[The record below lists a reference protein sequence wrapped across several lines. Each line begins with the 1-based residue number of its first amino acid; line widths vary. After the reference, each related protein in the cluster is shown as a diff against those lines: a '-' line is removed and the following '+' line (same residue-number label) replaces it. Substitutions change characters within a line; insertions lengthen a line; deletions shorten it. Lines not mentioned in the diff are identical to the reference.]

1 MSTAVNITGDQLVER
16 MIHETSEGR
25 LINKAFTK
33 HPVQTS
39 RTTAYLTQL
48 VLVLV
53 AYFVVGVVG
62 LAVPFT
68 SGNVSPV
75 WPASGVALG
84 AILLVG
90 YRIWP
95 AIALAA
101 FLVNLLT
108 PIPPVAALGIA
119 VGNTIGPL
127 IGARLLRRFTSFQP
141 SLTHLRDVLT
151 LIVFGALGGTAI
163 SATIGSLTLSLTPVN
178 PWSSFGTAWLIW
190 YLGDAMGVL
199 IVTPLLLTFAGL
211 RSIRKR
217 HQIFNLTA
225 LVLGTVISTLLIFD
239 RRFGFQTGE
248 DLFAFAVF
256 PFVIWGAIRFQASG
270 AAAVSF
276 LISVIVVGE
285 TAFGF
290 GPFAKS
296 DPLQNATLLQCFLA
310 VISISGMTLAAVN
323 SERVQVMRKQAARER
338 MEGERLAA
346 LEMEIACE
354 VQNKL
359 LPQRTP
365 ALPTLDYAARC
376 VQARAVGGDYYDYL
390 DLGSNRVALVLADI
404 SGKGIS
410 AALLMANLQA
420 GLRSQSALL
429 VEDLAQSLR
438 LVNRLFFEC
447 TEPNK
452 YATLFLGIYDDATR
466 SLRYVNCGH
475 NPPLLLRGPTI
486 ERLVANVTV
495 LGLFEEW
502 ECVVA
507 ETTLASGDI
516 LALYTDGVVEATNA
530 TQQEFGEAGLAQTL
544 RKNQHSDALSIVESV
559 VARVREFSA
568 GEQEDDL
575 TLLVARVR

>member
-1 MSTAVNITGDQLVER
+1 MQQ
-16 MIHETSEGR
+16 ETSAQEEIQGR
-25 LINKAFTK
+25 LISKGFTK

-39 RTTAYLTQL
+39 RTAAYLTKL

-75 WPASGVALG
+75 WPASGIALG

-95 AIALAA
+95 AIALGA

-127 IGARLLRRFTSFQP
+127 IGAWLLGRFTSFPP
-141 SLTHLRDVLT
+141 SLTHLRDVLA
-151 LIVFGALGGTAI
+151 LIVFAALGGTAI
-163 SATIGSLTLSLTPVN
+163 SATVGCLTLSLTPIN

-211 RSIRKR
+211 RSIRESP
-217 HQIFNLTA
+217 QILNLAA
-225 LVLGTVISTLLIFD
+225 LVLGTVISCLLIFD

-285 TAFGF
+285 TAYGF

-323 SERVQVMRKQAARER
+323 SERVQVMRQQAARER
-338 MEGERLAA
+338 VEGERLAA
-346 LEMEIACE
+346 LEMEIACQ
-354 VQNKL
+354 VQSKL
-359 LPQRTP
+359 LPQRAP

-390 DLGSNRVALVLADI
+390 DLGSNRVAFVLADI

-420 GLRSQSALL
+420 GLRSQAALL
-429 VEDLAQSLR
+429 VEDFAQSLR

-447 TEPNK
+447 TELSK
-452 YATLFLGIYDDATR
+452 YASLFLGIYDDATR

-486 ERLVANVTV
+486 ERLVATATV
-495 LGLFEEW
+495 LGLFEEL

-530 TQQEFGEAGLAQTL
+530 TQKEFGEAGLEQAL
-544 RKNQHSDALSIVESV
+544 RKNRHLDALSIVESV
-559 VARVREFSA
+559 VARVQEFSA
-568 GEQEDDL
+568 GELTDDL

>member
-1 MSTAVNITGDQLVER
+1 
-16 MIHETSEGR
+16 MIHEGSEAR
-25 LINKAFTK
+25 LIDKGFTK
-33 HPVQTS
+33 HLVQTS
-39 RTTAYLTQL
+39 RTAAYLTEL
-48 VLVLV
+48 VLALV
-53 AYFVVGVVG
+53 AYFIVGMVG

-75 WPASGVALG
+75 WPASGIAFG

-95 AIALAA
+95 AIAVGA
-101 FLVNLLT
+101 FLVNSLT
-108 PIPPVAALGIA
+108 PIPSVAALGIA

-127 IGARLLRRFTSFQP
+127 IGAWLLRRFTSFQP
-141 SLTHLRDVLT
+141 SLTHLRDILGF
-151 LIVFGALGGTAI
+151 IVFAALGGTAL
-163 SATIGSLTLSLTPVN
+163 SATVGCLTLSLTPVN
-178 PWSSFGTAWLIW
+178 PWSSFGVAWLIW

-211 RSIRKR
+211 RSIREPR
-217 HQIFNLTA
+217 QILNFGT
-225 LVLGTVISTLLIFD
+225 LVLGTVISCLLIFD
-239 RRFGFQTGE
+239 ERIGFQTAE

-256 PFVIWGAIRFQASG
+256 PFVIWGAMRFEASG
-270 AAAVSF
+270 AAVVSF

-285 TAFGF
+285 TAYGV

-296 DPLQNATLLQCFLA
+296 EPLQNATLLQCFLA

-323 SERVQVMRKQAARER
+323 SERLQVMRDQAGRERVERER
-338 MEGERLAA
+338 MAA
-346 LEMEIACE
+346 LEMEIAGQ
-354 VQNKL
+354 VQTKL
-359 LPQRTP
+359 LPQITP
-365 ALPTLDYAARC
+365 ALTTLDYAASC

-429 VEDLAQSLR
+429 VKDLAQSLR

-447 TEPNK
+447 TEASK
-452 YATLFLGIYDDATR
+452 YATLFVGIYDDATR

-475 NPPLLLRGPTI
+475 NPPLLLRGQTI
-486 ERLVANVTV
+486 ERLIANVTV
-495 LGLFEEW
+495 LGLFEEFD
-502 ECVVA
+502 CVVA
-507 ETTLASGDI
+507 ETTLAPGDI
-516 LALYTDGVVEATNA
+516 LALYTDGVIEATNA
-530 TQQEFGEAGLAQTL
+530 TRQEFGEAGLVQTL
-544 RKNQHSDALSIVESV
+544 RKNRHLDAVSIVESV
-559 VARVREFSA
+559 VATVQQFAA
-568 GEQEDDL
+568 GEQTDDL

>member
-1 MSTAVNITGDQLVER
+1 MQQESSSQEDIQ
-16 MIHETSEGR
+16 GR
-25 LINKAFTK
+25 LISKGFTK

-39 RTTAYLTQL
+39 RTAAYLTKL

-75 WPASGVALG
+75 WPASGIALG

-95 AIALAA
+95 AIALGA

-108 PIPPVAALGIA
+108 PIPPGAALGIA
-119 VGNTIGPL
+119 AGNTIGPL
-127 IGARLLRRFTSFQP
+127 IGAWLLGRFTSFQR
-141 SLTHLRDVLT
+141 SLTHLRDVLA
-151 LIVFGALGGTAI
+151 LIVFAALGGTAI
-163 SATIGSLTLSLTPVN
+163 SATVGCLTLSLTPIN
-178 PWSSFGTAWLIW
+178 PWSSFGTAWFIW

-211 RSIRKR
+211 RSIRESP
-217 HQIFNLTA
+217 QILNLAA
-225 LVLGTVISTLLIFD
+225 LVLGTVISCLLIFD

-256 PFVIWGAIRFQASG
+256 PFVIWGAISFQASG

-285 TAFGF
+285 TAYGF
-290 GPFAKS
+290 GPFAKN

-323 SERVQVMRKQAARER
+323 SERVKVMRQQAARER
-338 MEGERLAA
+338 VEGERLAA
-346 LEMEIACE
+346 LEMEIACQ
-354 VQNKL
+354 VQRKL

-365 ALPTLDYAARC
+365 ALPTLDYSARC

-410 AALLMANLQA
+410 AALLMANFQA

-429 VEDLAQSLR
+429 VEDFAQSLR

-447 TEPNK
+447 TEPSK

-466 SLRYVNCGH
+466 SLRYINCGH

-486 ERLVANVTV
+486 ERLVATATV

-507 ETTLASGDI
+507 ETTLASGDV

-530 TQQEFGEAGLAQTL
+530 TQQEFGEAGLEEAL
-544 RKNQHSDALSIVESV
+544 RKNRYLDALSIVESV
-559 VARVREFSA
+559 VARVQEFSA
-568 GEQEDDL
+568 GEQTDDL

>member
-1 MSTAVNITGDQLVER
+1 
-16 MIHETSEGR
+16 MIHERTEGR
-25 LINKAFTK
+25 LINKGFTK
-33 HPVQTS
+33 HQVQTS
-39 RTTAYLTQL
+39 RRAAYLAEL
-48 VLVLV
+48 VLVLI

-75 WPASGVALG
+75 WPASGIAVG
-84 AILLVG
+84 AILLAG
-90 YRIWP
+90 NRIWP

-127 IGARLLRRFTSFQP
+127 IGAWLLGRITSFQP
-141 SLTHLRDVLT
+141 SLNRLRDVLA
-151 LIVFGALGGTAI
+151 LIVFAALGGTAI
-163 SATIGSLTLSLTPVN
+163 SATVGCLALSLTPVN

-199 IVTPLLLTFAGL
+199 IVTPLLLTFAAL
-211 RSIRKR
+211 RSIREPR
-217 HQIFNLTA
+217 QILNFATLA
-225 LVLGTVISTLLIFD
+225 VGTVLSCLLIFD
-239 RRFGFQTGE
+239 RRFGLQTGE

-270 AAAVSF
+270 AAVVSF
-276 LISVIVVGE
+276 LISVIVVAE
-285 TAFGF
+285 TAYGF

-296 DPLQNATLLQCFLA
+296 DPLHNATLLQCFLA

-323 SERVQVMRKQAARER
+323 SERVRVMRQQVARER
-338 MEGERLAA
+338 AEGERLAA

-359 LPQRTP
+359 LPQITP

-376 VQARAVGGDYYDYL
+376 FQARAVCGDYYDYL

-447 TEPNK
+447 TEPSK

-475 NPPLLLRGPTI
+475 NPP
-486 ERLVANVTV
+486 
-495 LGLFEEW
+495 
-502 ECVVA
+502 
-507 ETTLASGDI
+507 
-516 LALYTDGVVEATNA
+516 
-530 TQQEFGEAGLAQTL
+530 
-544 RKNQHSDALSIVESV
+544 
-559 VARVREFSA
+559 
-568 GEQEDDL
+568 
-575 TLLVARVR
+575 

>member
-1 MSTAVNITGDQLVER
+1 MGQLVGR
-16 MIHETSEGR
+16 MIHERSQGR
-25 LINKAFTK
+25 LLNKGFTK
-33 HPVQTS
+33 HPAQTS
-39 RTTAYLTQL
+39 RTAAYLIKL
-48 VLVLV
+48 VAVLA

-75 WPASGVALG
+75 WPASGIALG
-84 AILLVG
+84 AILLLG

-101 FLVNLLT
+101 FLVNLPA
-108 PIPPVAALGIA
+108 PISPVAALGIA

-127 IGARLLRRFTSFQP
+127 IGARLLGRFTSFQP
-141 SLTHLRDVLT
+141 SLTHLRDVLA
-151 LIVFGALGGTAI
+151 LIVVAALGGTAI
-163 SATIGSLTLSLTPVN
+163 SATIGCLTLSLTPVN
-178 PWSSFGTAWLIW
+178 PWLSFGTAWLIW

-211 RSIRKR
+211 RSIREPR
-217 HQIFNLTA
+217 EILNFA
-225 LVLGTVISTLLIFD
+225 AMVLGTVISCLLIFD
-239 RRFGFQTGE
+239 RRFGFHTGE
-248 DLFAFAVF
+248 GLFAFAVF

-270 AAAVSF
+270 AAAISF
-276 LISVIVVGE
+276 LISVIVVVE
-285 TAFGF
+285 TAYGF

-323 SERVQVMRKQAARER
+323 SERVQVMRQQVARER
-338 MEGERLAA
+338 VEGERLAA
-346 LEMEIACE
+346 LEMGIACE
-354 VQNKL
+354 VQSKL

-365 ALPTLDYAARC
+365 PLPTLDYAARC

-390 DLGSNRVALVLADI
+390 DLGSNRIALVLADI

-420 GLRSQSALL
+420 ALRSQSALL
-429 VEDLAQSLR
+429 VENFAHSLR

-447 TEPNK
+447 TEPSK
-452 YATLFLGIYDDATR
+452 YATLFVGIYDDTTR

-507 ETTLASGDI
+507 ETTLAPGDI

-530 TQQEFGEAGLAQTL
+530 TQQEFGEAGLLQTL
-544 RKNQHSDALSIVESV
+544 RKNRHSDARSIAESV
-559 VARVREFSA
+559 VASVQEFSA
-568 GEQEDDL
+568 GEQKDDL

>member
-1 MSTAVNITGDQLVER
+1 
-16 MIHETSEGR
+16 MIHEGSEARPITKG
-25 LINKAFTK
+25 FTK
-33 HPVQTS
+33 HLVQTS
-39 RTTAYLTQL
+39 RTAAYLTEL
-48 VLVLV
+48 VLALV
-53 AYFVVGVVG
+53 AYFLVGMVG

-75 WPASGVALG
+75 WPASGIALG

-95 AIALAA
+95 AIALGA
-101 FLVNLLT
+101 FLVNSLT
-108 PIPPVAALGIA
+108 PIPSVAALGIA

-127 IGARLLRRFTSFQP
+127 IGAWLLRRFTSFQP
-141 SLTHLRDVLT
+141 SLTHLRDILGF
-151 LIVFGALGGTAI
+151 IGFAALGGTAL
-163 SATIGSLTLSLTPVN
+163 SATVGCLTLSLTPVN
-178 PWSSFGTAWLIW
+178 PWSSFGVAWLIW

-211 RSIRKR
+211 RSIREPR
-217 HQIFNLTA
+217 QILNFGT
-225 LVLGTVISTLLIFD
+225 LVLGTVISCLLIFD
-239 RRFGFQTGE
+239 ERIGFQTAE

-256 PFVIWGAIRFQASG
+256 PFVIWGAMRFEASG
-270 AAAVSF
+270 AAVVSF

-285 TAFGF
+285 TAYGV

-296 DPLQNATLLQCFLA
+296 EPLQNATLLQCFLA

-323 SERVQVMRKQAARER
+323 SERLQVMRDQAGRERVERER
-338 MEGERLAA
+338 MAA
-346 LEMEIACE
+346 LEMEIAGQ
-354 VQNKL
+354 VQTKL
-359 LPQRTP
+359 LPQITP
-365 ALPTLDYAARC
+365 ALTTLDYAASC

-429 VEDLAQSLR
+429 VKDLAQSLR

-447 TEPNK
+447 TEASK
-452 YATLFLGIYDDATR
+452 YATLFVGIYDDATR

-475 NPPLLLRGPTI
+475 NPPLLLRGQTI
-486 ERLVANVTV
+486 ERLIANVTV
-495 LGLFEEW
+495 LGLFEEFD
-502 ECVVA
+502 CVVA
-507 ETTLASGDI
+507 ETTLAPGDI
-516 LALYTDGVVEATNA
+516 LALYTDGVIEATNA
-530 TQQEFGEAGLAQTL
+530 TRQEFGEAGLVQTL
-544 RKNQHSDALSIVESV
+544 RKNRHLDAVSIVESV
-559 VARVREFSA
+559 VATVQQFAA
-568 GEQEDDL
+568 GEQTDDL